1 MYFLTAYRCYL
12 YISTFMHTWR
22 NFLGAE
28 EIEKE
33 KGRSKPVTSPSQPCL
48 LKCLLQPEKIA
59 AMEKQYR
66 NGMSKGQ
73 TENECSLPHKGLGP
87 QGKTPQGRDL
97 QPERGGAKRGASRLQ
112 PFQSHGSIA
121 FTCAPRADRVFP
133 PGAQTVVQAVTQQFP
148 YSGFLGSHISF
159 HWRTT

>member
-1 MYFLTAYRCYL
+1 
-12 YISTFMHTWR
+12 MHTWR

-97 QPERGGAKRGASRLQ
+97 QPEIL
-112 PFQSHGSIA
+112 PHWQSA
-121 FTCAPRADRVFP
+121 
-133 PGAQTVVQAVTQQFP
+133 
-148 YSGFLGSHISF
+148 LK
-159 HWRTT
+159 